1 MSGPLFSVVIP
12 TYDRP
17 GLLREAVASVL
28 AQTVGEL
35 ECLVVDDAGPARV
48 EGFSDPRVR
57 VIVRDANGG
66 EPAARNTG
74 LDAARGRY
82 LAFLD
87 DDDVYTADRLEIAL
101 GALSR
106 APVGLCW
113 RAGFDGTA
121 GGNRLLNGNVHVE
134 LLEGMTPHLGQ
145 VTIERALAPRFDEEF
160 AALSDVDW
168 LLRVAEQ
175 HEVATVP
182 RVGFRYRH
190 HDGVRHG
197 NGTAERVRCSYL
209 LMEKHAGY
217 FARNERARAFRWKRI
232 GLMSSRLGDQA
243 LARRSFLRSLRSLP
257 EARTVWHL
265 ARAVRPSTRSVEAYL
280 GDPHG

>member
-28 AQTVGEL
+28 DQTIGDL
-35 ECLVVDDAGPARV
+35 ECIVVDDAGPRPA

-57 VIVRDANGG
+57 IIRRDVNGG
-66 EPAARNTG
+66 EPAARNAG
-74 LDAARGRY
+74 LDAAAGRY
-82 LAFLD
+82 VTFLD
-87 DDDVYTADRLEIAL
+87 DDDVYAPERLEIAL
-101 GALSR
+101 AGLDR
-106 APVGLCW
+106 APVALC
-113 RAGFDGTA
+113 RRSGFDGTV
-121 GGNRLLNGNVHVE
+121 GGNRDLNGNLHAR

-145 VTIERALAPRFDEEF
+145 VAIERALAPRFDEAF

-168 LLRVAEQ
+168 LLRVAER

-182 RVGFRYRH
+182 RVGFRYRQ

-197 NGTAERVRCSYL
+197 NGMTERVRCSYL
-209 LMEKHAGY
+209 LMEKHADY
-217 FARNERARAFRWKRI
+217 FARYPRARAFRWKRI

-243 LARRSFLRSLRSLP
+243 LARRSFLRSLRSRP
-257 EARTVWHL
+257 EVMTVWHL
-265 ARAVRPSTRSVEAYL
+265 ARAVRPSTRSVEAYQS
-280 GDPHG
+280 DPHG